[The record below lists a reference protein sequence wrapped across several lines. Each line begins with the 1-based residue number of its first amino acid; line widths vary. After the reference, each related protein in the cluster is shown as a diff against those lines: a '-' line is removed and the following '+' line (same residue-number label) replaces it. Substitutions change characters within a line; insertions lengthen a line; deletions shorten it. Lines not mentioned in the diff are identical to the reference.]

1 MKTRNLLIVA
11 MLVFAT
17 SMFARAEKTETF
29 KVYGNCG
36 MCEKRI
42 EKAAMSVDGVSE
54 ADWDS
59 ETKKMTVVFDE
70 AKTKLEDIEKAI
82 AKVGHD
88 TDGAKADD
96 KVYDSLHG
104 CCQYERA
111 KKE

>member
-17 SMFARAEKTETF
+17 SIFARAEKTETF
-29 KVYGNCG
+29 KVAGNCG

-70 AKTKLEDIEKAI
+70 SKTKLEDIEKAI

-88 TDGAKADD
+88 NDGAKADD

-104 CCQYERA
+104 CCKYERM
-111 KKE
+111 K

>member
-17 SMFARAEKTETF
+17 SIFARAEKTETF
-29 KVYGNCG
+29 KVAGNCG

-59 ETKKMTVVFDE
+59 EKQSITVVYDE
-70 AKTKLEDIEKAI
+70 SKAKLEDIEKAI

-88 TDGAKADD
+88 TEGAKADD
-96 KVYDSLHG
+96 KVYDTLHG
-104 CCQYERA
+104 CCKYERM
-111 KKE
+111 K

>member
-17 SMFARAEKTETF
+17 SIFAKAEKTETF
-29 KVYGNCG
+29 KVAGNCG

-42 EKAAMSVDGVSE
+42 EKAAMSVEGVSE

-59 ETKKMTVVFDE
+59 EKQSITVVYDE
-70 AKTKLEDIEKAI
+70 SEVKREDIENAI

-88 TDGAKADD
+88 TEGVKADD
-96 KVYDSLHG
+96 KVYDKLHG
-104 CCQYERA
+104 CCKYERM
-111 KKE
+111 K

>member
-17 SMFARAEKTETF
+17 SIFARAEKTETF
-29 KVYGNCG
+29 KVAGNCG

-42 EKAAMSVDGVSE
+42 EKAAMSVEGVSE

-59 ETKKMTVVFDE
+59 EKQSITVVYDE
-70 AKTKLEDIEKAI
+70 SKVKLEDIENAI

-88 TDGAKADD
+88 TEGVKADD
-96 KVYDSLHG
+96 KVYDKLHG
-104 CCQYERA
+104 CCKYERM
-111 KKE
+111 K